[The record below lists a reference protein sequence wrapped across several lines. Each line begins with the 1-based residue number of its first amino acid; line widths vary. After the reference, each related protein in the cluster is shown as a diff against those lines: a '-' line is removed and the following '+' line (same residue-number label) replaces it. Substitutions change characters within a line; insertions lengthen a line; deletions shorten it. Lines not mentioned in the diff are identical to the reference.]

1 VLQRTTKLLIGKD
14 ISRDAQVVDGAVITT
29 TAGSTGLADG
39 EIVVL
44 DKNFKVMAAGQTID
58 DTDTIYI
65 CQGTGSTFDYANELG
80 TPVLT
85 VRRLLFSD
93 PIEGVLVKSYK
104 GVSYSAIV
112 EQVTT
117 ITPDT
122 PVSGY
127 DYVLRIEYK
136 DMPHPS
142 GQFTQTYRVTADGT
156 NVDTNLID
164 LFLAK
169 LAKHSGARVTGSGST
184 TLILTG
190 KAIPEATT
198 GFNDV
203 RGYDQVVFTARIIK
217 VSQTA
222 GQEGQW
228 IESGTVVYTTAA
240 SAGSG
245 TWEQIR
251 DMEKD
256 NWAGRGFRGFNAMP
270 YPYQTYPDQRV
281 TVGGTYDLIVIEH
294 DKSYLSPD
302 NQYVKRAP
310 LTTVIAFVVPTTG
323 GQEENVLDALN
334 SWMAS
339 LPKGFSDV
347 EL

>member
-1 VLQRTTKLLIGKD
+1 MLQRTSKLLIGKD

-29 TAGSTGLADG
+29 TSGSTGLADG

-44 DKNFKVMAAGQTID
+44 DKNFKVMAAGATVA
-58 DTDTIYI
+58 DTDIIYI
-65 CQGTGSTFDYANELG
+65 CQGTGSTFSYANEPG
-80 TPVLT
+80 TAVT
-85 VRRLLFSD
+85 GVRRLIFSD
-93 PIEGVLVKSYK
+93 PIQGDLVRSYK
-104 GVSYSAIV
+104 GISYTAKA

-117 ITPDT
+117 VTPAT
-122 PVSGY
+122 PVLGTE
-127 DYVLRIEYK
+127 YVLRIIYT
-136 DMPHPS
+136 DLPSPS
-142 GQFTQTYRVTADGT
+142 GQFTHTYRVTADGT

-169 LAKHSGARVTGSGST
+169 IAKHSGARVTGSGTT

-203 RGYDQVVFTARIIK
+203 RSFSQVTFK
-217 VSQTA
+217 VVLVSINQTA
-222 GQEGQW
+222 GHEGEW
-228 IESGTVVYTTAA
+228 VKNGSIAYTTAA

-256 NWAGRGFRGFNAMP
+256 NWAIRGAQNFMP
-270 YPYQTYPDQRV
+270 YPYQSNPDQRV
-281 TVGGTYDLIVIEH
+281 STSGTYDLIVIEH

-302 NQYVKRAP
+302 NQYVKRTP
-310 LTTVIAFVVPTTG
+310 LTTVLAFVVPSSGT
-323 GQEENVLDALN
+323 QETSVLSVLN
-334 SWMAS
+334 PWMDS
-339 LPKGFSDV
+339 LPKAFANVSV
-347 EL
+347 

>member
-1 VLQRTTKLLIGKD
+1 MLQRTSKLLIGKD

-44 DKNFKVMAAGQTID
+44 DKYFKVLAAGSTVA
-58 DTDTIYI
+58 DTDIIYI
-65 CQGTGSTFDYANELG
+65 CQGTGSTFDYANEAG
-80 TPVLT
+80 SAVST
-85 VRRLLFSD
+85 VRRLIFSD
-93 PIEGVLVKSYK
+93 PIEGALVRSYK
-104 GVSYSAIV
+104 GVSYTAIQ

-127 DYVLRIEYK
+127 DYVLRIEYN

-169 LAKHSGARVTGSGST
+169 IAKHKGARVTGSGTS

-203 RGYDQVVFTARIIK
+203 RPYSQVTFTARVIK
-217 VSQTA
+217 ISQTT

-228 IESGTVVYTTAA
+228 IDSGTTVYTTAA

-245 TWEQIR
+245 TWEQVR

-256 NWAGRGFRGFNAMP
+256 NWAIRGAQNFMP
-270 YPYQTYPDQRV
+270 YPYQSNPDQRV
-281 TVGGTYDLIVIEH
+281 STSATYDLITIEH

-302 NQYVKRAP
+302 NQYRKLTP
-310 LTTVIAFVVPTTG
+310 MTTVLAFVVPSSGT
-323 GQEENVLDALN
+323 QEASVLAVLN
-334 SWMAS
+334 PWMAS
-339 LPKGFSDV
+339 LPKAFAPVSV
-347 EL
+347 

>member
-1 VLQRTTKLLIGKD
+1 MLQRTSKLLIGKD

-44 DKNFKVMAAGQTID
+44 DKNFKVMAAGSTIAD
-58 DTDTIYI
+58 SDIIYI
-65 CQGTGSTFDYANELG
+65 CQGTGNTFDYANEAG
-80 TPVLT
+80 TGVT
-85 VRRLLFSD
+85 GVRKLLFSD
-93 PIEGVLVKSYK
+93 PIEGALVRSYK

-127 DYVLRIEYK
+127 DYVLRIIYT

-142 GQFTQTYRVTADGT
+142 GQFTHTYRVTADGT

-169 LAKHSGARVTGSGST
+169 IAKHKGARVTGSGTT

-190 KAIPEATT
+190 KAIPECTT

-203 RGYDQVVFTARIIK
+203 RPYSQVTFKCVLVKI
-217 VSQTA
+217 SQTA

-228 IESGTVVYTTAA
+228 IDSASIAYTTPANP
-240 SAGSG
+240 GSG
-245 TWEQIR
+245 TWEQLR
-251 DMEKD
+251 DMERD
-256 NWAGRGFRGFNAMP
+256 NWAIRGAQNFMP
-270 YPYQTYPDQRV
+270 YPYQSSPDQRV
-281 TVGGTYDLIVIEH
+281 STSATYDLITIEH

-302 NQYVKRAP
+302 NQYVKRTP
-310 LTTVIAFVVPTTG
+310 ITTVLAFVVPSSGT
-323 GQEENVLDALN
+323 QETSVLAVLN
-334 SWMAS
+334 PWMAS
-339 LPKGFSDV
+339 LPKAFANVSV
-347 EL
+347 

>member
-1 VLQRTTKLLIGKD
+1 MLQRTSKLLIGKD

-44 DKNFKVMAAGQTID
+44 DKNFNVLAAGKTIA
-58 DTDTIYI
+58 DTDIIYI

-80 TPVLT
+80 TAVT
-85 VRRLLFSD
+85 GVRKLLFSD
-93 PIEGVLVKSYK
+93 PIEGAKVKNYK

-122 PVSGY
+122 PVLGY

-136 DMPHPS
+136 DMISPS
-142 GQFTQTYRVTADGT
+142 GQFTQTYRVTADG
-156 NVDTNLID
+156 VDVHTNLID
-164 LFLAK
+164 LLQAK
-169 LAKHSGARVTGSGST
+169 IAKHKGCRITATGTT

-203 RGYDQVVFTARIIK
+203 RPYSQVVFTARIIK

-228 IESGTVVYTTAA
+228 IESGTVVYTTPAF
-240 SAGSG
+240 AGSG

-251 DMEKD
+251 DLEKD
-256 NWAGRGFRGFNAMP
+256 NWAVRGAQNFMP
-270 YPYQTYPDQRV
+270 YPYASFPEQRV
-281 TVGGTYDLIVIEH
+281 STSGTYDLIVIEH
-294 DKSYLSPD
+294 DRSYLSPD
-302 NQYVKRAP
+302 NQYIKQAP
-310 LTTVIAFVVPTTG
+310 LTTVLAFVVPSAGT
-323 GQEENVLDALN
+323 QEGTVLAVLN
-334 SWMAS
+334 PWMAS
-339 LPKGFSDV
+339 LPKAFANISV
-347 EL
+347 